1 MFKRLLLALV
11 CLIIFGFIYRLSFFK
26 KHYKIEHFT
35 TTAPTFNDILS
46 DKFCDIATQK
56 YLHGNC
62 VTTKC
67 PEEKCWELQQY
78 ANDMYTHVHKNTEMT
93 LTTGTEQPYCEPKNA
108 SKCGD
113 DKNQPI
119 CGDNFRCWGWEK
131 NLNNEWTQP
140 TPRPFGNTTTSFKEN
155 GTCPD
160 RQELDATCPELQQPC
175 PISST
180 ENCFILSGS
189 GADALNANNWNEYQV
204 FNKRIDDNHRCR
216 EVIEQNTIFVTKP
229 NDCMSTGDK
238 NNHIQNVVNG
248 IACGDE
254 NCWSKEPV
262 NMDSVPGLPT
272 GSYYYVTHRNAPE
285 SKNNLGE
292 CSSTCSTNEFKT
304 VLDTCEGFSCKTL
317 IHDPATNENVITQ
330 TSVASNLYSVQPG
343 QSELSCPTRATLG
356 CFEYA
361 DCPTVSEKCYIQ
373 KVTNPLSFDE
383 RDILFKRIGNPSGCE
398 KVINTGNTSNPVYIS
413 FGSAGC
419 KTEDEKT
426 QIETD
431 NLNCPDDYV
440 GACWVPDNADH
451 PKWVNKNISSRD
463 GSCQFVSGVYLVSGD
478 SQTDPLPKNIC
489 KNNDYIN
496 SNNYCR
502 LEGIQRFGGAGEGG
516 ALPTPSEKHFKRICN
531 YASNGNNKTLLS
543 AWDEVAVAECN
554 KVCVDDQIGT
564 MIHDNR
570 DYDCECVERQV
581 TVTAAECNP
590 ELFEVL
596 RDTTPPSCEKAR
608 NFHDCQGLNS
618 DYIYDPTDIGEPCKI
633 TPNTLPGTQ
642 VITEVSRGPTSITIS
657 VQTPRGSDN
666 YPSFKH
672 KVYVRKSLSNPS
684 TVLHEQ
690 IHQIKEYGITP
701 VFTANDLESDT
712 EYIFTSEITYIHKDT
727 NTHHV
732 DSAVLSLTTDYIE
745 WGPTITHVEM
755 KGDDRE
761 LTIHYIANIGH
772 VADKISL
779 TKSTNMTQVVTVIL
793 PKSEAGVDMFDD
805 LPHEVHDTHVF
816 TPSPRINNDVQYRL
830 TMNREG
836 GGPNGSTYPGT
847 TVKFRV
853 GNFKFIEDQP
863 QETPNTLLVHFEKS
877 HSNRGIMIKLKKKT
891 DNEAEGGWI
900 DARQT
905 SGSVDYTGNIG
916 IYTFDDLDP
925 DTNYVVNLKESMGF
939 GSQGGLFDIILTK
952 EYTTAPIR
960 ILPNPSKIT
969 IGVVSETEIS
979 MTVESQGDGSYG
991 DAILQVFGL
1000 PGVVDVRLVEGS
1012 NGTYIAENLE
1022 PNTTY
1027 QFYARKTY
1035 TLPEPFEIISE
1046 IVPAKTSE
1054 PQSYH
1059 WRACPPNEACGL
1071 DESGNELT
1079 CRNTSLSG
1087 ATESKRCLTQGDA
1100 AWVCHEMEPK
1110 GSHGYNSR
1118 SGSDNCYSINT
1129 TTSAVSAVVNSF
1141 RLNFGGFR

>member
-11 CLIIFGFIYRLSFFK
+11 CLIIFGFIYRLSFLK

-35 TTAPTFNDILS
+35 TTTPTFNDILS
-46 DKFCDIATQK
+46 SRFCNIATQK
-56 YLHGNC
+56 YLDGNC

-78 ANDMYTHVHKNTEMT
+78 ANDMYTHVDTNTEMT

-119 CGDNFRCWGWEK
+119 CGDNFRCWAWEK
-131 NLNNEWTQP
+131 TSKNEWTQP

-160 RQELDATCPELQQPC
+160 RQELDATCPELRQPC

-204 FNKRIDDNHRCR
+204 FNKRIDDNHTCR
-216 EVIEQNTIFVTKP
+216 EVIETGSVFELKP
-229 NDCMSTGDK
+229 TNCISSYAKRIDT
-238 NNHIQNVVNG
+238 NIALNG
-248 IACGDE
+248 IECGDE
-254 NCWSKEPV
+254 ICWSTESA
-262 NMDSVPGLPT
+262 NISGLAT
-272 GSYYYVTHRNAPE
+272 GSYYSINRRTASKHKNA
-285 SKNNLGE
+285 LGE
-292 CSSTCSTNEFKT
+292 CSSTCTAAEQKT
-304 VLDTCEGFSCKTL
+304 SLDVCPGFTCKTL
-317 IHDPATNENVITQ
+317 VYNSDTNENVITQ
-330 TSVASNLYSVQPG
+330 TSVAANLYSIQESGGDPICITQEQV
-343 QSELSCPTRATLG
+343 G
-356 CFEYA
+356 CQDIS
-361 DCPTVSEKCYIQ
+361 DCIPTVSEKCFIQ

-383 RDILFKRIGNPSGCE
+383 HEILFKRIGNPRGCE
-398 KVINTGNTSNPVYIS
+398 KVINITGNTSNPVYTS
-413 FGSAGC
+413 VGDAGC
-419 KTEDEKT
+419 ITEDDKT
-426 QIETD
+426 QIETE

-440 GACWVPDNADH
+440 GACWVADNADH
-451 PKWVNKNISSRD
+451 PKWVNKNILSRD

-478 SQTDPLPKNIC
+478 YQTDPLPKDIC

-502 LEGIQRFGGAGEGG
+502 LEGIPRFGGAGEGG

-608 NFHDCQGLNS
+608 NVHDCLGLNS

-633 TPNTLPGTQ
+633 NRNTLPGTQ

-657 VQTPRGSDN
+657 VQNWGSDN

-672 KVYVRKSLSNPS
+672 KVYVTKSLSRVD
-684 TVLHEQ
+684 TVLHED
-690 IHQIKEYGITP
+690 IHHIKEYGIMP
-701 VFTANDLESDT
+701 EFTANDLEPDT

-772 VADKISL
+772 VDDKINL
-779 TKSTNMTQVVTVIL
+779 TKSTNMTRVVTVIS

-816 TPSPRINNDVQYRL
+816 TPSPKITNDVQYRL

-836 GGPNGSTYPGT
+836 GELNGLTYPGT

-853 GNFKFIEDQP
+853 GNFRFIADQS

-877 HSNRGIMIKLKKKT
+877 HANRGIMIKLTKIKKNGKKKKG
-891 DNEAEGGWI
+891 EWI

-905 SGSVDYTGNIG
+905 GASVVYDNNGKIG
-916 IYTFDDLDP
+916 IYTFDELDP
-925 DTNYVVNLKESMGF
+925 DTNYEVNLKESMGLF
-939 GSQGGLFDIILTK
+939 GSQGEFDIILTK
-952 EYTTAPIR
+952 EYTTPR
-960 ILPNPSKIT
+960 IGTPANSTPPPDSTGYTLQSNKQIWSSHGQN
-969 IGVVSETEIS
+969 IGVPYKGTPETCKGKCDSLDTCKGFTTNKRGNLQDTTCWMKNDVVSNVINDTIYNLY
-979 MTVESQGDGSYG
+979 TNT
-991 DAILQVFGL
+991 ARI
-1000 PGVVDVRLVEGS
+1000 
-1012 NGTYIAENLE
+1012 GT
-1022 PNTTY
+1022 
-1027 QFYARKTY
+1027 
-1035 TLPEPFEIISE
+1035 
-1046 IVPAKTSE
+1046 
-1054 PQSYH
+1054 
-1059 WRACPPNEACGL
+1059 
-1071 DESGNELT
+1071 
-1079 CRNTSLSG
+1079 
-1087 ATESKRCLTQGDA
+1087 
-1100 AWVCHEMEPK
+1100 
-1110 GSHGYNSR
+1110 
-1118 SGSDNCYSINT
+1118 
-1129 TTSAVSAVVNSF
+1129 
-1141 RLNFGGFR
+1141 